1 MLCICS
7 KRSCPYCSHD
17 GGADSALSRP
27 DFHPSLAEEMTQAIE
42 LLRKPHP
49 ADQIAEDIL
58 HQLVDK
64 RPSVRTN

>member
-1 MLCICS
+1 M
-7 KRSCPYCSHD
+7 
-17 GGADSALSRP
+17 
-27 DFHPSLAEEMTQAIE
+27 MQAIE